1 MLLDEKNWYY
11 FNDFKDKIPSPAKN
25 YQVRTFCNRKEYEAF
40 ILTSSEE
47 MNKLR
52 YEDEVGGFSVL
63 NTFEKP
69 YPVYCASM
77 TSSDIQ
83 HILDKYEIQ
92 GIWVIRPTVQLTYE

>member
-1 MLLDEKNWYY
+1 MLLDGENWYY
-11 FNDFKDKIPSPAKN
+11 FNDFKERIPSPKKN

-40 ILTSSEE
+40 ILTSAEE
-47 MNKLR
+47 MNRLR

-92 GIWVIRPTVQLTYE
+92 GIWVYRPTVELTYE

>member
-1 MLLDEKNWYY
+1 MLLDDKNWYF
-11 FNDFKDKIPSPAKN
+11 FNDFKDKPATASKN
-25 YQVRTFCNRKEYEAF
+25 YQVRTFCNRKEYECFLLA
-40 ILTSSEE
+40 SSDE

-52 YEDEVGGFSVL
+52 YEKEVGGFSVL

-83 HILDKYEIQ
+83 HILDKYKIQ
-92 GIWVIRPTVQLTYE
+92 GIWVYRPTVKLTYE